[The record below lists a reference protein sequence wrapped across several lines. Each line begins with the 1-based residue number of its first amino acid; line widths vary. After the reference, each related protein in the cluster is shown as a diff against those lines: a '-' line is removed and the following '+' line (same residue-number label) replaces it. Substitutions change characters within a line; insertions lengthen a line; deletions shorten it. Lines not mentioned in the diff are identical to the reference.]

1 MIEGLVRSVSVAAL
15 EGGVRAPL
23 SDEGGGSD
31 VPSAL
36 SLPFSCRKTFLLN
49 LALAFWNHTCKPI
62 QSNGFYFMFMY
73 IKNIYIS
80 NLFTFFSFFLIKL
93 FCLTS
98 QCCPLADSPGRVQSA
113 ITTNC

>member
-49 LALAFWNHTCKPI
+49 LALAFWNHTCK
-62 QSNGFYFMFMY
+62 SNPMAFTLCLC
-73 IKNIYIS
+73 ILKIYILATYLLS
-80 NLFTFFSFFLIKL
+80 FLSFS
-93 FCLTS
+93 
-98 QCCPLADSPGRVQSA
+98 
-113 ITTNC
+113 

>member
-36 SLPFSCRKTFLLN
+36 STPFSCRKTFLLN

-62 QSNGFYFMFMY
+62 QSNGFYFMFM
-73 IKNIYIS
+73 S
-80 NLFTFFSFFLIKL
+80 NLLTYFLCLFSFFLIK
-93 FCLTS
+93 CNGY
-98 QCCPLADSPGRVQSA
+98 D
-113 ITTNC
+113 ITVLSTT